1 MGVVTST
8 SLEYFNG
15 LKEHLQDSR
24 HKQDYEKFLKKIS
37 KVYHTANPV
46 NRFMAGPLVELL
58 LRQMLEKAFRN
69 EQFERCADEK
79 KYVDINL
86 PNNIS
91 WSVKSTFCA
100 DGYFRL
106 TNTMGHSDKSAD
118 LWRVPTIFFLPG
130 TGIVYADPRRHMT
143 SPRPKVD
150 DDCVKILKSSVREH
164 ATNKMYV
171 IDFDVPFLSPAGPS
185 INHVEQVFEAWGG
198 NDLP

>member
-58 LRQMLEKAFRN
+58 LRHGLEKRFPGQ
-69 EQFERCADEK
+69 QFKRCADEE
-79 KYVDINL
+79 KYVDIDL
-86 PNNIS
+86 PNNIR

-106 TNTMGHSDKSAD
+106 TNTMGKSDKSAG
-118 LWRVPTIFFLPG
+118 LWSVPTIFLLPG
-130 TGIVYADPRRHMT
+130 TGIVYAHPRYNMR
-143 SPRPKVD
+143 SARPEVD

-164 ATNKMYV
+164 ATDKKYV
-171 IDFDVPFLSPAGPS
+171 IDIDVPFLSPACPS
-185 INHVEQVFEAWGG
+185 SNHVERVFKAWKG